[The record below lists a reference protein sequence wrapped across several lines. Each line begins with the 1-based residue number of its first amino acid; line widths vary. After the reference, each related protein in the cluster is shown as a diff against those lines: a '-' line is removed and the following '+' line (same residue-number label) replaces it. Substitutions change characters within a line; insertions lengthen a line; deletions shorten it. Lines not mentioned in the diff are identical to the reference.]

1 MVTEQSIDISRINK
15 SDFNTGSELSWV
27 LFLGVCLVFYY
38 YLVFVFF
45 PVFGLDF
52 SGCAVA

>member
-1 MVTEQSIDISRINK
+1 MFSVVL
-15 SDFNTGSELSWV
+15 FHAELSWV

-38 YLVFVFF
+38 CLVFVFF
-45 PVFGLDF
+45 PIFGFDF